1 MPKHVTMTA
10 QEAEALFN
18 AAEYYRKQRWGM
30 GLEEMHDL
38 NTAVSKLRRA
48 DVITIEEGE

>member
-18 AAEYYRKQRWGM
+18 AAEYYRKQHWGM
-30 GLEEMHDL
+30 GLEELTTL
-38 NTAVSKLRRA
+38 NVVVSKLRRA
-48 DVITIEEGE
+48 DVITIEQEE